1 MDRNSQGGELTVGS
15 YDQLPDLDNFLI
27 SKFNDLETGILS
39 IILFFFFKVC
49 NRNYQVFVKIMTSS
63 ACFK

>member
-1 MDRNSQGGELTVGS
+1 MDRNPQGGELTVGS

-39 IILFFFFKVC
+39 IFFFKVC

-63 ACFK
+63 AYFK

>member
-1 MDRNSQGGELTVGS
+1 MDRNPQGGELTVGS

-39 IILFFFFKVC
+39 IFFLK
-49 NRNYQVFVKIMTSS
+49 YATGTTKSL
-63 ACFK
+63 

>member
-1 MDRNSQGGELTVGS
+1 MDRNPQGGELTVGS

-39 IILFFFFKVC
+39 IFFLKYATGTTSLCKDNDKFCLF
-49 NRNYQVFVKIMTSS
+49 
-63 ACFK
+63 